1 MGQSRSHL
9 TVTAELRSQRQGN
22 CSKFINLLY
31 KSTYKTFTIKMDRG
45 IKKNR
50 NKGHFRQSG
59 ARKRKGRHKNP
70 GTMRF
75 FVF

>member
-1 MGQSRSHL
+1 MLHL
-9 TVTAELRSQRQGN
+9 TVTAERRSQRQDN

-31 KSTYKTFTIKMDRG
+31 KSPYKTFTIKMDHG

-59 ARKRKGRHKNP
+59 VRREREEIK
-70 GTMRF
+70 TL
-75 FVF
+75 VQ